1 MKTLFVHPS
10 ITKFLESLEELK
22 QLDCSARSEYSHH
35 HRRLVD
41 IQHEIELSEDAYEP
55 ELKVAVFDHLQE
67 VANERRKAKDTI
79 LVLDILKKTLHNG
92 TQLEALGEVLTM
104 ADEEWKRNYFPRQIK
119 SLDFTNKDS
128 LKLSR
133 LEMTTRPDSNSA
145 DGQLTEKN

>member
-1 MKTLFVHPS
+1 MKTLYVHPS
-10 ITKFLESLEELK
+10 ITKFLESLDELK
-22 QLDCSARSEYSHH
+22 QLDCSARSEYSHQ
-35 HRRLVD
+35 HRKLVD
-41 IQHEIELSEDAYEP
+41 IQHEIELSEDSYDA

-92 TQLEALGEVLTM
+92 TQLETLGEILAM

-119 SLDFTNKDS
+119 TLDFTSKDS

-133 LEMTTRPDSNSA
+133 LEMLTRPDSNDT
-145 DGQLTEKN
+145 DGQQAENN